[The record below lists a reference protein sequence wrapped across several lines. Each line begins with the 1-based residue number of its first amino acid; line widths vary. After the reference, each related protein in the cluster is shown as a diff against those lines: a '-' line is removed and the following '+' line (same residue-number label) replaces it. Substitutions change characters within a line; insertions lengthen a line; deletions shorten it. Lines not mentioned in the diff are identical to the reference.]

1 MDGNGRRSR
10 YIMQDTLYRTGVID
24 NQSSLPLS
32 IGILRDIK
40 NYYNVLNSTSQR
52 IMKFVKY
59 DLHDDGSVTVLDDT
73 SDLYRHLWFDDHAL
87 YLSGVAKKVVTEL
100 IPEEIDKLKQFDLLF
115 GELSE
120 NLDLPEKD
128 VGLITTLLMNNEGKI
143 SSKKRKGALQSVH
156 GDSLDYAEQ
165 VFNDLFNDDETI

>member
-1 MDGNGRRSR
+1 
-10 YIMQDTLYRTGVID
+10 
-24 NQSSLPLS
+24 
-32 IGILRDIK
+32 
-40 NYYNVLNSTSQR
+40 
-52 IMKFVKY
+52 
-59 DLHDDGSVTVLDDT
+59 
-73 SDLYRHLWFDDHAL
+73 
-87 YLSGVAKKVVTEL
+87 VVTEL